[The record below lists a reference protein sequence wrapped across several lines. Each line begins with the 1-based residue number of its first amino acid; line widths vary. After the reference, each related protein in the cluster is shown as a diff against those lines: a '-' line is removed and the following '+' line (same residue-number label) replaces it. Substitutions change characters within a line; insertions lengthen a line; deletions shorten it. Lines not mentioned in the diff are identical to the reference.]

1 MTYLARCRVC
11 DGLGLIEHV
20 GDVVGAVLEP
30 LQPQPH
36 RLPVNGLPL
45 RVAEQRLHGL
55 ERHLHLLQVT
65 LEVPLQQDLV
75 TDGGAHL
82 LRGQPEDSRG
92 EHPSDFRHGDPTP
105 PYSRL
110 SASQSSSR
118 LPNKPSGYGGQ
129 LSTRLVNGELNH
141 QPLEAEKLNYLPLL
155 NVTINYLLLD
165 PYVIDT
171 YRPIYH

>member
-36 RLPVNGLPL
+36 RLLSMDCL
-45 RVAEQRLHGL
+45 SASLSSAS
-55 ERHLHLLQVT
+55 
-65 LEVPLQQDLV
+65 
-75 TDGGAHL
+75 TDSSAIFISCRSPWKSHCSRIWSPMAGHL

-129 LSTRLVNGELNH
+129 LSARLVNGELNH

-155 NVTINYLLLD
+155 NVTLTIY
-165 PYVIDT
+165 YST
-171 YRPIYH
+171 YA